1 MLSFGEYTSDEILKI
16 SACLE
21 EHFPHSVAKA
31 IVKSAKAKQLDH
43 EEEHAEVEYVVA
55 HGIATMLHG
64 KRAIIGSE
72 HFVLEDE
79 KYSDN

>member
-1 MLSFGEYTSDEILKI
+1 M
-16 SACLE
+16 
-21 EHFPHSVAKA
+21 KA
-31 IVKSAKAKQLDH
+31 AKAKQLDH

-79 KYSDN
+79 NIPITDEQKSVIENECEGFSVIYLAIGGVLSGVIV